1 MYNTLK
7 MADILT
13 NSGYFECSIGQRAFL
28 ISDPKTETYSTSLS
42 FVKLS
47 SDLFVGLLFL
57 CSSRVMF
64 FLSCLIHS
72 SVPFFYVFIFK
83 HLSGE

>member
-47 SDLFVGLLFL
+47 SDLFIGLLFF

-64 FLSCLIHS
+64 FLSSLRHS
-72 SVPFFYVFIFK
+72 AVHFYLPFLFLNI
-83 HLSGE
+83 